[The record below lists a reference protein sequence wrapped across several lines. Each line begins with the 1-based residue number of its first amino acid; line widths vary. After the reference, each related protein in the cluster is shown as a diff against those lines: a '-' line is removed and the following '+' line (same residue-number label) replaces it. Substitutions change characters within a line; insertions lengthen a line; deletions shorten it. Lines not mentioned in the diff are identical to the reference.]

1 MNAFSNWFAKFS
13 DKYAQG
19 VTAIV
24 GALGLILAIATLIF
38 LYRDYSLRY
47 RPYVIAGVVAEKV
60 KDSTSVNVAIRPT
73 NVGSFPCYEKV
84 TNIRLRIGD
93 DEYPTPDMQSW
104 QLLGPTQGGMRIDM
118 PAGYINPTGVQRIRE
133 ARYKQNRIEL
143 CFDYETMSV
152 EKRFY
157 EKNHSCCEINVAGE
171 TPLVLFSTR

>member
-1 MNAFSNWFAKFS
+1 MKAFTNCFAKFS

-24 GALGLILAIATLIF
+24 GAVGLVLAIATLIF

-47 RPYVIAGVVAEKV
+47 RPYVIAGVVAEKA
-60 KDSTSVNVAIRPT
+60 KDSTAFTVAIRPT
-73 NVGSFPCYEKV
+73 NVGSYPCYGKI

-93 DEYPTPDMQSW
+93 EDYSTPDMQAW
-104 QLLGPTQGGMRIDM
+104 QLLGPTQGGVRTDM
-118 PAGYINPTGVQRIRE
+118 PAGYVNATGVQKIRE
-133 ARYKQNRIEL
+133 GRFKTNRIEL

-157 EKNHSCCEINVAGE
+157 EKKNSCCEINVAGE
-171 TPLVLFSTR
+171 NPQVLFPTK